1 MAFSEAQKVEIRK
14 KAHLRCCLCHSMG
27 VEVHHIVPQARGGTD
42 DIENGAPLCPSCH
55 EIYGA
60 NAEKQKFVREA
71 RDFWY
76 EYCERGSGID
86 STQIREI
93 SNRLETIATK
103 SDLEKYAIQ
112 NRAYI
117 LGAAQPAPWENLRF
131 SFTREEY
138 VHPLI
143 VSELSGWISDAH
155 ETVIAIDLASANHSN
170 RFFGEYSLRE
180 YNGRLWVEHRG
191 SQGESFCYSHIAT
204 SPSGVQMVEC
214 YDCGGG
220 SGIFGH
226 VLFLSLECDRSV
238 TENRDGAVTTR
249 ERILLKTLG
258 SIGLG
263 DRYNGTVFYED
274 EHLVIGPDE
283 GWHCTRR
290 KEGARIPVK

>member
-1 MAFSEAQKVEIRK
+1 MAFSEAQKVIIRK
-14 KAHLRCCLCHSMG
+14 KAHLRCCLCHAMG

-60 NAEKQKFVREA
+60 NAEKQKFIREA
-71 RDFWY
+71 RDLWF
-76 EYCERGSGID
+76 EICERRFGID
-86 STQIREI
+86 VTQIGDI
-93 SNRLETIATK
+93 TKKLEKVVTK
-103 SDLEKYAIQ
+103 GDLEKYAIQ
-112 NRAYI
+112 NRAYV
-117 LGAAQPAPWENLRF
+117 LGATQPAPWENLRF
-131 SFTREEY
+131 SFVHEEY

-155 ETVIAIDLASANHSN
+155 ETIIAIDLTSANHSN
-170 RFFGEYSLRE
+170 RFFGAYTVRDYDGRQWIEY
-180 YNGRLWVEHRG
+180 RG
-191 SQGESFCYSHIAT
+191 EQGESFSYSHIAT

-220 SGIFGH
+220 SGVFGH

-238 TENRDGAVTTR
+238 TLNRDGEVVTR

-263 DRYNGTVFYED
+263 DRYNGTVSYD
-274 EHLVIGPDE
+274 GEHLVIDPDE
-283 GWHCTRR
+283 GRHGARR
-290 KEGARIPVK
+290 KEYVRIPVK

>member
-1 MAFSEAQKVEIRK
+1 MTFSEAQKFEIRK
-14 KAHLRCCLCHSMG
+14 KAHLRCCLCHSIG
-27 VEVHHIVPQARGGTD
+27 VEVHHIVPQACGGTD

-60 NAEKQKFVREA
+60 NAEKHKFIREA

-76 EYCERGSGID
+76 EHCERLYGMD
-86 STQIREI
+86 TTLIREI
-93 SNRLETIATK
+93 SEKLETVATK
-103 SDLEKYAIQ
+103 DDLERYAIQ

-117 LGAAQPAPWENLRF
+117 LGATQPAPWENLRF
-131 SFTREEY
+131 SFVREEY

-143 VSELSGWISDAH
+143 VSELSGWISDAY
-155 ETVIAIDLASANHSN
+155 ETVIAVDLASANHSN
-170 RFFGEYSLRE
+170 RFLGEYSIRE
-180 YNGRLWVEHRG
+180 YGGRRWVEYRG
-191 SQGESFCYSHIAT
+191 DHGQSFCYSHIAT

-220 SGIFGH
+220 SGVFGH
-226 VLFLSLECDRSV
+226 VLFLSLECDRSM
-238 TENRDGAVTTR
+238 TKKRDGEVVTR

-263 DRYNGTVFYED
+263 DRYRGTVSYEN

-283 GWHCTRR
+283 GWHGTCW
-290 KEGARIPVK
+290 KDGGRIPVK